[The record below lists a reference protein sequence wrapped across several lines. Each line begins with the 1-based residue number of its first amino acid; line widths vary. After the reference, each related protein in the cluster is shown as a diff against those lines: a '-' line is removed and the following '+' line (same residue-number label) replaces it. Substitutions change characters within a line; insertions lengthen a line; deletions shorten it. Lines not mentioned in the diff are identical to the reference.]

1 MTTAVVTGAGGFIG
15 RHLCARLVAD
25 GWTVKVITRGTAPAN
40 TQMLKT
46 TLDAESN
53 ELVGGFLNAQV
64 VYHLAGLAHEGIA
77 RNNRAALQGVNVD
90 GTVSVVEAAV
100 EAAVPAVVWLSSIK
114 VLGDVSDDPFRPED
128 PYRPGNAYAQSKMAA
143 ELALT
148 GICTGSTRVAIVRPP
163 LVYGAGVRGNYL
175 RMLQW
180 VARGIPLPLA
190 HATALRSMVS
200 VENLCDLLVRLSQDG
215 AGVFHVADSEDMSV
229 STLLAELAILLGQR
243 LLLFGISPKIMQFLT
258 AAVRQQAVYSRLF
271 DPLQVDQSTTREA
284 LDWHPPFA
292 AREQMEATVEWFQ
305 QQR

>member
-15 RHLCARLVAD
+15 RHLCARLVAE

-46 TLDAESN
+46 ALDAENN

-64 VYHLAGLAHEGIA
+64 VYHLAGLAHEGVA
-77 RNNRAALQGVNVD
+77 HNNRAALQGVNVN
-90 GTVSVVEAAV
+90 GTVSVIKAAV

-128 PYRPGNAYAQSKMAA
+128 PYRPGNAYAKSKMAA
-143 ELALT
+143 ELALA

-175 RMLQW
+175 RMLHW

-200 VENLCDLLVRLSQDG
+200 AANLCDLLVRLSQDG

-229 STLLAELAILLGQR
+229 SVLLAELAMLLGHR
-243 LLLFGISPKIMQFLT
+243 LLLFGVPPKVMQFLT
-258 AAVRQQAVYSRLF
+258 AAGRQRVVYSRLF
-271 DPLQVDQSTTREA
+271 DPLQVDQSATREA
-284 LDWHPPFA
+284 LGWHPPFT
-292 AREQMEATVEWFQ
+292 AREQMAATVEWFQ